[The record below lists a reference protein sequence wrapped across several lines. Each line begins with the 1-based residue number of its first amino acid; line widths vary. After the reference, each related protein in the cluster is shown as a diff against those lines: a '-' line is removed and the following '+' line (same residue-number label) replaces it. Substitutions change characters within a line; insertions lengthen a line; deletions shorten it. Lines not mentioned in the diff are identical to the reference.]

1 MRIDTLEAFGID
13 DRIIELWKATGHQEL
28 LPIQQIAVRKGKVLD
43 GKSAV
48 IFSPTSSGKTFV
60 GEMAAVQ
67 TARQNRRAIYLVPQK
82 ALAEEKYQEFTR
94 KYASFGIRVVISS
107 RDRQEF
113 DQDIYKGRFHV
124 AVVVFEKM
132 QALMVASPAMLR
144 NVGLVV
150 VDELQMIGDKTRGAG
165 LEILLTKILLAQD
178 KPQII
183 GLSAVLGNA
192 KQLADWMG
200 AELCEDH
207 RRPVEL
213 RKGVLQ
219 DGTFHYVEHNSGKEG
234 KEELNGTDGGE
245 DRSHTLVSQVRS
257 LAEKGE
263 QCLVFCKS
271 KTECV
276 ELARVIAE
284 GIKCKPADQTL
295 DELHFL
301 EDSLGK
307 DHLSEMLSRGVAYHN
322 ADLDWEQRE
331 IIERW
336 FRQGEI
342 KVVCATSTLAVGI
355 NLPARNVFIDP
366 ERWDRD
372 KTGRWVTIPISQAE
386 YENTSGRAGRL
397 GLEESFG
404 RAMIIGRSEFERRM
418 YLNAFVN
425 GELEDI
431 QPALGTVP
439 LAQHVL
445 NLVASMICREDREI
459 GEVLRSSY
467 TGSLCWRSGVE
478 AETFDERLKK
488 SIGQCIEGGLIER
501 RESELV
507 PTKIGKLVA
516 AKGVSVGTAIA
527 MVRFLDEKKDVATD
541 LDPLEVLWCLTGT
554 VCGQE
559 IHFNLSKNEFWS
571 RRYQEMLNETVAQ
584 IPKSVRHRLE
594 GQFDGVVSEYE
605 GIQRIKKMLL
615 LHSWT
620 MGVPTRRIEK
630 NFLCF
635 AGGVSGLSVEYAWL
649 AETLAAF
656 AKVKDWPK
664 DVVENLYALSRQLI
678 FGVPVEGVKLASTRV
693 KGLGRARIA
702 ALIKADLNELEKVLS
717 EPIENLGKILTRPVA
732 DRLHKR
738 AEELLQMEKA
748 AKEEKLISATD
759 DFTGEP
765 TEAPEF
771 PEWEEAYPPS
781 DPLGVSYILDVR
793 IHLDG
798 RPKKRRHLVTIDGK
812 EVWLTERSFGAALRL
827 GLAAKNTSLG
837 WLDCDQLGSIDNY
850 HQVIRRLK
858 KALKIADIDAD
869 RLIEN
874 NGAKQYRFSVPPGNV
889 SLDEMVI
896 REHVTGGEKIIIPS
910 PNYHSMQ

>member
-13 DRIIELWKATGHQEL
+13 DRIIELWKAAGHQEL

-82 ALAEEKYQEFTR
+82 ALAEEKFLEFTR
-94 KYASFGIRVVISS
+94 KYGSFGIRVVISS

-113 DQDIYKGRFHV
+113 DRDIYRGRFHI
-124 AVVVFEKM
+124 AVVVYEKM

-219 DGTFHYVEHNSGKEG
+219 GGTFHYVEHNSGKEG
-234 KEELNGTDGGE
+234 KEDLSNADGGD
-245 DRSHTLVSQVRS
+245 DRAYTLVSQVRY
-257 LAEKGE
+257 LVEKGE

-276 ELARVIAE
+276 EIAREIAD
-284 GIKCKPADQTL
+284 GLKCKPADQTL
-295 DELHFL
+295 DELRFL

-307 DHLSEMLSRGVAYHN
+307 DLLAEMLSRGVAYHN

-366 ERWDRD
+366 ERWERD
-372 KTGRWVTIPISQAE
+372 KTGRWVTIPIPQAE

-397 GLEESFG
+397 GLEEDFG
-404 RAMIIGRSEFERRM
+404 RAMIIARSEFETRM

-425 GELEDI
+425 GELGDV
-431 QPALGTVP
+431 QPALGNVP

-445 NLVASMICREDREI
+445 NLVASMICREEHEI
-459 GEVLRSSY
+459 GEVLLSSY

-478 AETFDERLKK
+478 ADTFDERLRK
-488 SIGQCIEGGLIER
+488 SIDQCVNGGLIER

-507 PTKIGKLVA
+507 ATKIGKLVA
-516 AKGVSVGTAIA
+516 AKGVSVETAIG
-527 MVRFLDEKKDVATD
+527 MVRFLDENKDVANG

-554 VCGQE
+554 ESGQE
-559 IHFNLSKNEFWS
+559 IHFNLSKKEFWS
-571 RRYQEMLNETVAQ
+571 REYQEMLTETVTEFS
-584 IPKSVRHRLE
+584 KSVRRRMEAQFE
-594 GQFDGVVSEYE
+594 GAGTEYE
-605 GIQRIKKMLL
+605 GIQRVKKALL
-615 LHSWT
+615 LYKWV

-630 NFLCF
+630 NFHCF
-635 AGGVSGLSVEYAWL
+635 AGSVSGLSVEYAWL
-649 AETLAAF
+649 AETLCAL
-656 AKVKDWPK
+656 AKVKEWPK
-664 DVVENLYALSRQLI
+664 DVVEMLYALSRQLI
-678 FGVPVEGVKLASTRV
+678 FGVPAEGLKLASTRV
-693 KGLGRARIA
+693 KGLGRGRIA
-702 ALIKADLNELEKVLS
+702 ALIKADLTDLEEVVS
-717 EPIENLGKILTRPVA
+717 EPIESLAKIVTRPVA
-732 DRLHKR
+732 DRLKKCT
-738 AEELLQMEKA
+738 AELLQRENA
-748 AKEEKLISATD
+748 AAEEKSILATD
-759 DFTGEP
+759 DFTGES
-765 TEAPEF
+765 PELLEP
-771 PEWEEAYPPS
+771 PEWEKEYPPS
-781 DPLGVSYILDVR
+781 DPLGASYLSNAH

-798 RPKKRRHLVTIDGK
+798 RQKKRRHLVTIDG
-812 EVWLTERSFGAALRL
+812 
-827 GLAAKNTSLG
+827 
-837 WLDCDQLGSIDNY
+837 
-850 HQVIRRLK
+850 
-858 KALKIADIDAD
+858 
-869 RLIEN
+869 
-874 NGAKQYRFSVPPGNV
+874 
-889 SLDEMVI
+889 
-896 REHVTGGEKIIIPS
+896 
-910 PNYHSMQ
+910 